1 MLLIIKNRNKVISLE
16 QLCNSIQDLKDYVE
30 IIADLQ
36 KIMDSTANR
45 FRLSKQRK
53 IYEQCKFVYNVLSS
67 NTYTVNDLYFATEFL
82 IKLSE
87 ANAVNTVKEREI
99 FSKTTEILVNICSK
113 ILESKIEASDLCL
126 KCHVMSR
133 KNRDMFERYDQK
145 LAVLAFYGRFH
156 EVLPTV

>member
-45 FRLSKQRK
+45 FRVSKQRK

-67 NTYTVNDLYFATEFL
+67 NTYTVNDL
-82 IKLSE
+82 
-87 ANAVNTVKEREI
+87 
-99 FSKTTEILVNICSK
+99 
-113 ILESKIEASDLCL
+113 
-126 KCHVMSR
+126 
-133 KNRDMFERYDQK
+133 
-145 LAVLAFYGRFH
+145 
-156 EVLPTV
+156 